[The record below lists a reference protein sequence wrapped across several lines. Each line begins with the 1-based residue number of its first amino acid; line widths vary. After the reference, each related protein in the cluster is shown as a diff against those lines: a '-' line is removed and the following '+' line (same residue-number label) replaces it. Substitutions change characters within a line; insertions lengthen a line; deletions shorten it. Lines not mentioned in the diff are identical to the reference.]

1 MSLKNQAKSFVLSF
15 INTPFGKYKYKCLPM
30 GLKYT
35 LEFTQQVMEIEDTIV
50 YLNIIDAFSF
60 TWEHPVL
67 LLEKILQWLEA
78 NGFTVNL
85 LTFKLAIQEAD

>member
-1 MSLKNQAKSFVLSF
+1 
-15 INTPFGKYKYKCLPM
+15 M

-85 LTFKLAIQEAD
+85 LTFKLVIQEAD